1 MQHGIVE
8 GDSVFT
14 EPVRRIARGVGRIF
28 GRKPASD
35 KPDTMFGSD
44 ATMDELPKF
53 PERPDHIPP
62 APAAEP
68 ETDSAEE
75 TSDEV

>member
-14 EPVRRIARGVGRIF
+14 EPVRRIARGVGRLF
-28 GRKPASD
+28 GRKSGDRDGDA
-35 KPDTMFGSD
+35 KPDSMFGSD
-44 ATMDELPKF
+44 APMDELPDF

-62 APAAEP
+62 PAEP
-68 ETDSAEE
+68 ETQDDDGSP
-75 TSDEV
+75 